1 MELSSLL
8 AVELLVGTRGA
19 LPFHSDQRR
28 RRSFAGEGAG
38 RGFLRMYWR
47 APRAEA
53 AAGAERRGLTRQ
65 KHKKKLSQIMYP
77 RHQRLQVLVSH
88 YRADEC

>member
-8 AVELLVGTRGA
+8 AEELLVGTRDA

-38 RGFLRMYWR
+38 RGFLRMQLSRVPPRRR
-47 APRAEA
+47 ARR
-53 AAGAERRGLTRQ
+53 AGAKRREHRVRKQ
-65 KHKKKLSQIMYP
+65 KKKALADTLR
-77 RHQRLQVLVSH
+77 RHRLQVLVSH
-88 YRADEC
+88 

>member
-1 MELSSLL
+1 MLQLRVELLAVELSSLL

-38 RGFLRMYWR
+38 RGFLRM
-47 APRAEA
+47 
-53 AAGAERRGLTRQ
+53 
-65 KHKKKLSQIMYP
+65 
-77 RHQRLQVLVSH
+77 
-88 YRADEC
+88 